1 MKSRNIILSLALM
14 GCTAANAL
22 TLQQAKKLY
31 SEGEFGKAL
40 STFQELVKK
49 NPGNASY
56 NQWYGACL
64 YETGRKAEARKYIET
79 AYNKRVID
87 AARYMAQYALEKMDY
102 EAAADYTDVFAD
114 RLGEKESSLSA
125 TAAKGYNRLKRVS
138 EMLGNVEKVQ
148 VFDSLNVDKSNF
160 LKAYKLSKET
170 G

>member
-40 STFQELVKK
+40 STFQGLVKK

-79 AYNKRVID
+79 AYNKRVTD
-87 AARYMAQYALEKMDY
+87 AARYMAQYALEEMDY

-114 RLGEKESSLSA
+114 RLGENESSLSA
-125 TAAKGYNRLKRVS
+125 TAAIPYGWLI
-138 EMLGNVEKVQ
+138 
-148 VFDSLNVDKSNF
+148 
-160 LKAYKLSKET
+160 AA
-170 G
+170 

>member
-40 STFQELVKK
+40 STFQGLVKK

-79 AYNKRVID
+79 AYNKRVTD
-87 AARYMAQYALEKMDY
+87 AARYMAQYALE
-102 EAAADYTDVFAD
+102 
-114 RLGEKESSLSA
+114 
-125 TAAKGYNRLKRVS
+125 
-138 EMLGNVEKVQ
+138 
-148 VFDSLNVDKSNF
+148 
-160 LKAYKLSKET
+160 
-170 G
+170 